1 MLQSELM
8 IYIILSLFLYTIANL
23 LSAFTARSSGSPTMV
38 AAIVAS
44 VSAVIPLAYAIPLVS
59 KKDFSSHSAI
69 ILSILSGLCIG
80 LFTITLIKSLSINK
94 VGIVLPIVLGGT
106 LFLSTLLSLFVFK
119 ERVSS
124 LQSVGLFL
132 MGCGLIVLIY
142 TRATGK

>member
-1 MLQSELM
+1 MVQSEQM
-8 IYIILSLFLYTIANL
+8 IYIIMSLLLYTIANL
-23 LSAFTARSSGSPTMV
+23 LSAFTARGSGSPSTV

-44 VSAVIPLAYAIPLVS
+44 VSAVIPLAYAVPLVS
-59 KKDFSSHSAI
+59 KKDFSSTTAI

-80 LFTITLIKSLSINK
+80 LFTITLIKALSINK

-119 ERVSS
+119 EKVSS

-132 MGCGLIVLIY
+132 MGCGLLVLIY
-142 TRATGK
+142 SRATGK

>member
-1 MLQSELM
+1 
-8 IYIILSLFLYTIANL
+8 
-23 LSAFTARSSGSPTMV
+23 MV

-44 VSAVIPLAYAIPLVS
+44 VSAVIPLIYAIPMVS
-59 KKDFSSHSAI
+59 KKDFSSHTAVV
-69 ILSILSGLCIG
+69 LSIFSGLCIG

-106 LFLSTLLSLFVFK
+106 LFLSTVLSFVVFK
-119 ERVSS
+119 ERVST

-132 MGCGLIVLIY
+132 MGCGLVVLIY